1 MAAAVPVNMYTRY
14 EGSGEGFIDDL
25 MISTQPGG
33 REVDVS
39 WAEEEE
45 DLRNEDGRG
54 DIRVRPK
61 IRWSSKGGEG
71 DGEGE
76 KGRDEEGDASR

>member
-1 MAAAVPVNMYTRY
+1 M
-14 EGSGEGFIDDL
+14 SWGEK
-25 MISTQPGG
+25 
-33 REVDVS
+33 
-39 WAEEEE
+39 EE